1 MSIRKER
8 PASSECSDWRKE
20 MVSLLDDVR
29 SKTIDRR
36 TFLTHISAVLAITV
50 TLPLPVRSESQA
62 SNSKTVNT
70 ESLPVEEPWRTL
82 SVVHDHL
89 FPTSSDAPG
98 AKEINATAYLQ
109 GVLAEPDMDPDNREF
124 IRNGVGWLNDIAHKR
139 QQAAFI
145 DLNEGQREDVLRQ
158 IEKTGAGE
166 RWISLLLLY
175 IFEALL
181 SDPVYGGNPGE
192 VGWRW
197 LEHQPG
203 FPRPPA
209 NQKYQLLSQDLS

>member
-8 PASSECSDWRKE
+8 PPYNERSDWRKE
-20 MVSLLDDVR
+20 IISLLNDVR

-36 TFLTHISAVLAITV
+36 TFLTHVSAVLAITA
-50 TLPLPVRSESQA
+50 TLPLSVRSESREK
-62 SNSKTVNT
+62 SNKTANNNSLFIE
-70 ESLPVEEPWRTL
+70 ESWQTL

-89 FPTSSDAPG
+89 FPTSSDTPG
-98 AKEINATAYLQ
+98 AKQINATSYLQ
-109 GVLAEPDMDPDNREF
+109 GMLAEPDMDSDNRKF
-124 IRNGVGWLNDIAHKR
+124 ILNGVGWLNDIAHKR
-139 QQAAFI
+139 QKSAFI
-145 DLNEGQREDVLRQ
+145 DLNEEQREDVLRQ
-158 IEKTGAGE
+158 IEKTSAGE

-181 SDPVYGGNPGE
+181 SDPVYGGNPDQI
-192 VGWRW
+192 GWRW

-209 NQKYQLLSQDLS
+209 SQTYQKL